1 MGLPMNLSSAN
12 VAFVATITT
21 LGLCAFTILLFAD
34 DLSVDQ
40 HTVTPSCYVRWKH
53 YLYVTIRPGLHMTLS
68 ACMDYQINQITTV
81 RRHT

>member
-12 VAFVATITT
+12 VALVSLLSPHMACALCYTTI
-21 LGLCAFTILLFAD
+21 CD

-53 YLYVTIRPGLHMTLS
+53 TYMSQFDLIFTYTISTCK
-68 ACMDYQINQITTV
+68 AYQI
-81 RRHT
+81 